1 MWWLIHAEI
10 LEVNHQDKHFNTK
23 IAYWII
29 LWKLFEICQTVEFM
43 FMKMAWKKLQTQA
56 ALLDIS

>member
-1 MWWLIHAEI
+1 MWWLIQAEI
-10 LEVNHQDKHFNTK
+10 LEVRHQDNHFNTK

-43 FMKMAWKKLQTQA
+43 FIKNGLVKTTNSGST
-56 ALLDIS
+56 IRH